1 MDSLKAEL
9 FLGYLETQF
18 QKLLK
23 ISELSVLERKVLE
36 NKESLFTLKDQFSTE
51 LFQGLWP
58 RVETSLMDLESEE
71 NLSMEKN
78 SQMKIS
84 IWNIQNQIFYL
95 WLMLD
100 QTQMDLNSLLHL
112 QRPLG

>member
-9 FLGYLETQF
+9 FSGYLETQF

-23 ISELSVLERKVLE
+23 ISELSVLARKVLE

-51 LFQGLWP
+51 LFQDLWL
-58 RVETSLMDLESEE
+58 RVETSLTDLESEE

-100 QTQMDLNSLLHL
+100 QTLMDLNSL
-112 QRPLG
+112 

>member
-9 FLGYLETQF
+9 FSGYLETQF

-23 ISELSVLERKVLE
+23 ISELYVLARRVLE
-36 NKESLFTLKDQFSTE
+36 NKESLFTLKDQLSTE
-51 LFQGLWP
+51 LFQDLWP
-58 RVETSLMDLESEE
+58 RVETSLTDPESEE

-84 IWNIQNQIFYL
+84 
-95 WLMLD
+95 
-100 QTQMDLNSLLHL
+100 T
-112 QRPLG
+112 